1 MRLHV
6 ESLAFMAFVTLA
18 GSAQAATLRVC
29 ADPSNL
35 PFSNRDSAGFENKI
49 AQLVGRDLGE
59 TVTYDWELQRANS
72 IEKAIGD
79 GKCDLAIGVPKG
91 LDTLET
97 TRPYYA
103 STYVFVTRAA
113 DSLHLTSLRDMRLRK
128 LKIGVHLI
136 GDADAPPE
144 VALGADGIVNN
155 VTGFMIY
162 GDTAKPNPPSRLIE
176 AVEARNID
184 VAIVWGPLGG
194 YFAERS
200 SVPLTV
206 TPVLDTQSFAPLKF
220 SYAIAMGVRKGD
232 VKMRSQLDA
241 VLVRERAPIAKI
253 LESYGVPLVHPK
265 EDSDG

>member
-1 MRLHV
+1 MRPRV
-6 ESLAFMAFVTLA
+6 EGFVLAALVMFS
-18 GSAQAATLRVC
+18 GSAQADTLRVC

-35 PFSNRDSAGFENKI
+35 PFSNRDGAGFENKI

-59 TVTYDWELQRANS
+59 TVTYDWEPQRANS
-72 IEKAIGD
+72 IERAIAD

-103 STYVFVTRAA
+103 SSYVFVSRSA
-113 DSLHLTSLRDMRLRK
+113 DNLHLTSLRDMRLRK

-136 GDADAPPE
+136 GDDDAPPE
-144 VALGADGIVNN
+144 VALGEEGIVDN

-176 AVEARNID
+176 AVEARKID

-194 YFAERS
+194 YFAARS
-200 SVPLTV
+200 PVPLTV
-206 TPVLDTQSFAPLKF
+206 TPLSDAQSFAPLKF

-232 VKMRSQLDA
+232 FKVRARLDA
-241 VLVRERAPIAKI
+241 VLVRERAAIAKI
-253 LESYGVPLVHPK
+253 LASYGVPLVGAK
-265 EDSDG
+265 ESSDG